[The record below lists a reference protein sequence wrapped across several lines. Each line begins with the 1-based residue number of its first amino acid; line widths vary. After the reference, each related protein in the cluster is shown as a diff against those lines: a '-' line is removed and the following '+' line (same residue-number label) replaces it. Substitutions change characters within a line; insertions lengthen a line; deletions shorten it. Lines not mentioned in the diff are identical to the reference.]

1 MAPLKKY
8 RARAEM
14 EAARQNTSNDL
25 HFRRPRVP
33 QAAVVMVMSLALH
46 TKDPDGV
53 GGAINILLFPDLSP
67 SVGLED
73 ALLTRKCNMILG
85 GGGHPGLL
93 LRHQYADEER
103 KSHPHLRMGQSSLPT
118 GSLDVSLCSVPSQ
131 KIEAPG
137 YFGDFSARQVYVRSH
152 TASARSS
159 VPEACLTFHP
169 PMPDVNGV
177 QRGLLTGAV
186 EVA

>member
-1 MAPLKKY
+1 
-8 RARAEM
+8 M

-85 GGGHPGLL
+85 GGGGTLDYFSDTSML
-93 LRHQYADEER
+93 MR
-103 KSHPHLRMGQSSLPT
+103 KEKVTPIFGW
-118 GSLDVSLCSVPSQ
+118 VKVASQ
-131 KIEAPG
+131 LEA
-137 YFGDFSARQVYVRSH
+137 
-152 TASARSS
+152 
-159 VPEACLTFHP
+159 
-169 PMPDVNGV
+169 
-177 QRGLLTGAV
+177 
-186 EVA
+186 